1 MKKKYVFRI
10 VLVIC
15 TFFLV
20 FQFVVKPIMPKYNE
34 NVETDGIYWSDQL
47 SSDRTTDY
55 DVIVYGAEPQ
65 GISAALSSAR
75 LGARTLLISQ
85 TENAGGI
92 ITNCMIPE
100 LEVPVNQ
107 KGEILN
113 GGILVEMN
121 SRLGDSFSSEK
132 YIATVNEML
141 KAEGNLKVLYNTS
154 IKGVTRSGTY
164 LEALQLLTKEG
175 EKNISSRMFIDAS
188 DDGALLEASKV
199 PYINGSGDLN
209 MEDSYIPVSLNFEM
223 KDITNTGNKA
233 DAINRLLRSSEF
245 YSKLQK
251 YKTLNKQ
258 TRVDRIHVFFID
270 ANRVIISGLE
280 ISRVNVLDKKE
291 LEEGFLNA
299 VEEAKNLSL
308 FLSDRFEEFGSY
320 QFTKTAETLRIRESR
335 HYRGIYT
342 LTVNDIL
349 DSEFFTD
356 TVAMGSYPVQIGKF
370 AVRGSFIAGKGA
382 QYGIPI
388 GCIVPERTSN
398 LLMAGP
404 VISYSSL
411 AASSAGTIGTGIATG
426 EAAGAA
432 AVYCAA
438 RNEIPVN
445 LNPSHEKYS
454 EFESILIGKKMFL
467 PNDDMVNQKVEN
479 WAYPAARKLLS
490 LGLIAGGEKNDL
502 QFEVEAEQK
511 DLAFILI
518 NGIYRVDKDAY
529 TMDLDA
535 RLRPFIT
542 NDSLTYDSTV
552 RMLGA
557 LYGYEDNTDV
567 LFKKLQQQNRIN
579 KVMQLKLDK
588 SRILTMEETYYLG
601 IYSIMNYT
609 GKDIPD

>member
-121 SRLGDSFSSEK
+121 SKLGDSFSSEK
-132 YIATVNEML
+132 YISTVNEML

-188 DDGALLEASKV
+188 DDGALLEACKV

-270 ANRVIISGLE
+270 GNRVIISGLE

-308 FLSDRFEEFGSY
+308 FLSDRFDEFGSY

-445 LNPSHEKYS
+445 LNPSHERYS